1 MTTPSAVEIQFPCD
15 HMFKAFGPND
25 GEFVA
30 AVRLAVA
37 SVTPVSSDA
46 MKVRSSSGGRHQS
59 VSVLVRLHNLQQL
72 HGIYAALKDV
82 PRLSYLL

>member
-1 MTTPSAVEIQFPCD
+1 MLNDKDLHIEFPCD
-15 HMFKAFGPND
+15 HIFKAFGPND
-25 GEFVA
+25 GKFVA
-30 AVRLAVA
+30 AVQLAVA
-37 SVTPVSSDA
+37 SVTPVAADSL
-46 MKVRSSSGGRHQS
+46 KVRPSSGGRHQS

>member
-1 MTTPSAVEIQFPCD
+1 MITDQGVEIEFPCD
-15 HMFKAFGPND
+15 HVFKAFGPND
-25 GEFVA
+25 GEFAA

-37 SVTPVSSDA
+37 SVTPVPADA
-46 MKVRSSSGGRHQS
+46 MKVRASSGGRHQS

-72 HGIYAALKDV
+72 HGIYAALKEV

>member
-15 HMFKAFGPND
+15 HIFKAFGPND
-25 GEFVA
+25 GEFFA

-37 SVTPVSSDA
+37 SVTPVAGDA
-46 MKVRSSSGGRHQS
+46 MKVRLSSDGRHQS

-72 HGIYAALKDV
+72 HGIYAALKEV
-82 PRLSYLL
+82 PRLNYLL

>member
-1 MTTPSAVEIQFPCD
+1 
-15 HMFKAFGPND
+15 MFKAFGPND

-37 SVTPVSSDA
+37 SVTPVAGDA
-46 MKVRSSSGGRHQS
+46 VKVRPSSGGRHQS

-72 HGIYAALKDV
+72 QGVYAALKEV
-82 PRLSYLL
+82 PKLSFLL

>member
-1 MTTPSAVEIQFPCD
+1 MITERGVEIEFPCD
-15 HMFKAFGPND
+15 HVFKAFGPND

-37 SVTPVSSDA
+37 AIMPVSGDA
-46 MKVRSSSGGRHQS
+46 LKVRASSGGRHQS

-72 HGIYAALKDV
+72 HGIYAALKEV

>member
-1 MTTPSAVEIQFPCD
+1 MTTFSGVQIEFPCD
-15 HMFKAFGPND
+15 HIFKAFGPND

-37 SVTPVSSDA
+37 SVTPVAGDA
-46 MKVRSSSGGRHQS
+46 MKVRPSSGGRHQS

-72 HGIYAALKDV
+72 HGIYAALKEV